1 VKQGKREKRR
11 EKRKRAN
18 IYEVTCEVIGKN
30 RDEKCWKEERSV
42 VVFKPTG
49 VQRKALALLKSGAK
63 HILLFGGSRS
73 GKTTVLVMAVIF
85 RALRYAGSR
94 HLICRYRAKDAR
106 SSVLRE
112 TLFPRLDNTV
122 GKGGYRYLAHE
133 SMITLF
139 NGSEIWIG
147 GLGDREQADK
157 ILGHEYNTIY
167 FNEISQLSYAA
178 VTTAYSRL
186 AMRVQGCRNLFFY
199 DCNPGSP
206 LHWAYKIFVLKK
218 TFLTGEPLEKP
229 ELYQSM
235 TLNPEDNRDN
245 LPEDYIADILD
256 ALPEKQRARFRD
268 GLWVKA
274 EGVVYDRFDETMIV
288 GTADLPKEF
297 DRFAAGQDFGLNVTF
312 VKIGWVGDVVYV
324 IGDYGAFNMTARS
337 FNDELA
343 ARGLLDCAVLPM
355 PVYCDPAGGERIQ
368 EITGGVK
375 ANNSVESGIDFINAK
390 IERKQFFVCENCTGV
405 LSEIWDYCRDEAGE
419 IVKTNDHYM
428 DALRY
433 AVFSDVRRGVVMI

>member
-1 VKQGKREKRR
+1 MAIRTAVM
-11 EKRKRAN
+11 
-18 IYEVTCEVIGKN
+18 
-30 RDEKCWKEERSV
+30 
-42 VVFKPTG
+42 FKPTQ
-49 VQRKALALLKSGAK
+49 VQRKALFLLKSGAK

-73 GKTTVLVMAVIF
+73 GKTTVLVMAIIY
-85 RALRYAGSR
+85 RALRYSGSR

-112 TLFPRLDNTV
+112 TLIPWLDNTI
-122 GKGGYRYLAHE
+122 GRGGYNYLAHE

-167 FNEISQLSYAA
+167 FNEISQLSYIA

-186 AMRVQGCRNLFFY
+186 AMRIKGCRNLFYY

-206 LHWAYKIFVLKK
+206 LHWAYKVFVLKRQ
-218 TFLTGEPLEKP
+218 FLSGEALEKP
-229 ELYQSM
+229 DLYQSM
-235 TLNPEDNRDN
+235 ILNPFDNREN

-256 ALPEKQRARFRD
+256 TLPEKQKARFRD

-274 EGVVYDRFDETMIV
+274 EGVIYERFDETMIV
-288 GTADLPKEF
+288 TVDDLPEVF
-297 DRFAAGQDFGLNVTF
+297 DRYAAGQDFGLNITF
-312 VKIGWVGDVVYV
+312 VKIAWLGDVIYV
-324 IGDYGAFNMTARS
+324 IGDYGAFNMTTQS
-337 FNDELA
+337 FNEELS
-343 ARGLLDCAVLPM
+343 ARGLLSCPDGMGL

-375 ANNSVESGIDFINAK
+375 ANNSVDSGIDYINAK
-390 IERKQFFVCENCTGV
+390 IERHQFFVCEKCTGV
-405 LSEIWDYCRDEAGE
+405 LSEIWDYCRDEAGQ
-419 IVKTNDHYM
+419 IVKVNDHFL
-428 DALRY
+428 DSLRY
-433 AVFSDVRRGVVMI
+433 AVFSDIQQGIIIQ

>member
-1 VKQGKREKRR
+1 MNTTVM
-11 EKRKRAN
+11 
-18 IYEVTCEVIGKN
+18 
-30 RDEKCWKEERSV
+30 
-42 VVFKPTG
+42 FKPTMI
-49 VQRKALALLKSGAK
+49 QKKALSLLKRGAK

-73 GKTTVLVMAVIF
+73 GKMTVLVMAIIF
-85 RALRYAGSR
+85 RALMYAESR
-94 HLICRYRAKDAR
+94 HLICRFRAKDAR

-112 TLFPRLDNTV
+112 TLLPWLDNTV
-122 GKGGYRYLAHE
+122 GKNGYRYLAHE
-133 SMITLF
+133 SMVTLF

-186 AMRVQGCRNLFFY
+186 AMKVQGCRNLFFY

-206 LHWAYKIFVLKK
+206 LHWAYKIFVLKR
-218 TFLTGEPLEKP
+218 TFLSGDPLEKP
-229 ELYQSM
+229 ELYTSM
-235 TLNPEDNRDN
+235 LLNPEDNREN

-256 ALPEKQRARFRD
+256 GLPEKQRARFRD

-274 EGVVYDRFDETMIV
+274 EGVIYDKFDESMIV
-288 GTADLPKEF
+288 KTSDLPERF
-297 DRFAAGQDFGLNVTF
+297 DRFAAGQDFGLNITF
-312 VKIGWVGDVVYV
+312 VKIGWLDDVVYV
-324 IGDYGAFNMTARS
+324 LNDYGAFNMTTQS
-337 FNDELA
+337 FNEELM
-343 ARGLLDCAVLPM
+343 ARGWMDCPDGMGL

-368 EITGGVK
+368 EITGGLK

-390 IERKQFFVCENCTGV
+390 IERRQFYVSEKCTGI
-405 LSEIWDYCRDEAGE
+405 LSEIWDYCRDESGE
-419 IVKTNDHYM
+419 IVKVNDHYL

-433 AVFSDVRRGVVMI
+433 AVFSDVQQGVVFL

>member
-1 VKQGKREKRR
+1 MGTTVL
-11 EKRKRAN
+11 
-18 IYEVTCEVIGKN
+18 
-30 RDEKCWKEERSV
+30 
-42 VVFKPTG
+42 FKPTA
-49 VQRKALALLKSGAK
+49 VQRKALALLKGGAK

-73 GKTTVLVMAVIF
+73 GKTTVLVMAIIF
-85 RALRYAGSR
+85 RALMYAGSR

-112 TLFPRLDNTV
+112 TLMPWLDNTI
-122 GKGGYRYLAHE
+122 GKNGYTYLAHE
-133 SMITLF
+133 SMVTLF

-186 AMRVQGCRNLFFY
+186 AMRIKGCRNLFYY

-206 LHWAYKIFVLKK
+206 LHWAYKVFVLKCQ
-218 TFLTGEPLEKP
+218 FLSGELLEKP

-235 TLNPEDNRDN
+235 LLNPEDNRDN
-245 LPEDYIADILD
+245 LPEDYISDILD
-256 ALPEKQRARFRD
+256 TLPEKQKARFRD

-274 EGVVYDRFDETMIV
+274 EGVIYDKFDETMIV
-288 GTADLPKEF
+288 KAAELPGHF
-297 DRFAAGQDFGLNVTF
+297 DRYAAGQDFGLNITF
-312 VKIGWVGDVVYV
+312 VKIGWLGDVIYV
-324 IGDYGAFNMTARS
+324 LGDYGAYNMTTQS
-337 FNDELA
+337 FNEEVT
-343 ARGLLDCAVLPM
+343 ARGLLDCPDGCFPGESFGL

-368 EITGGVK
+368 EITGGTK

-390 IERKQFFVCENCTGV
+390 IERHQFFVSEKCTGV
-405 LSEIWDYCRDEAGE
+405 LSEIWDYCRDEAGQ
-419 IVKTNDHYM
+419 IVKVNDHFL

-433 AVFSDVRRGVVMI
+433 AVFSDAQQGVILS

>member
-1 VKQGKREKRR
+1 M
-11 EKRKRAN
+11 
-18 IYEVTCEVIGKN
+18 TT
-30 RDEKCWKEERSV
+30 
-42 VVFKPTG
+42 VVFKPTA
-49 VQRKALALLKSGAK
+49 VQRKALTLLKSGAK

-73 GKTTVLVMAVIF
+73 GKTTVLVMAIIY
-85 RALRYAGSR
+85 RALLFAGSR

-106 SSVLRE
+106 SSVMRE
-112 TLFPRLDNTV
+112 TLLPWLDNTV
-122 GKGGYRYLAHE
+122 GKTGYTYLAHE

-186 AMRVQGCRNLFFY
+186 AMRIQGCRNLFYY

-206 LHWAYKIFVLKK
+206 LHWAYKIFVLKRQ
-218 TFLTGEPLEKP
+218 FLTGELLEKA

-235 TLNPEDNRDN
+235 LLNPEDNRDN

-256 ALPEKQRARFRD
+256 ALPEKQKARFRD

-274 EGVVYDRFDETMIV
+274 EGVIYERFDETMIV
-288 GTADLPKEF
+288 KTDELPKQF
-297 DRFAAGQDFGLNVTF
+297 DRLAAGQDFGLNITF
-312 VKIGWVGDVVYV
+312 VKIGWLGDVIYT
-324 IGDYGAFNMTARS
+324 IGDYGAFNMTTQS
-337 FNDELA
+337 FNEELQA
-343 ARGLLDCAVLPM
+343 KGLYEGGLF

-368 EITGGVK
+368 EITGGTK
-375 ANNSVESGIDFINAK
+375 ANNSVDSGIDFINAK
-390 IERKQFFVCENCTGV
+390 IERNQFFVCERCTGV
-405 LSEIWDYCRDEAGE
+405 LSEIWDYCRDEAGQ
-419 IVKTNDHYM
+419 IVKVNDHFL

-433 AVFSDVRRGVVMI
+433 AVFSDVQQGVILS

>member
-1 VKQGKREKRR
+1 MGTTVL
-11 EKRKRAN
+11 
-18 IYEVTCEVIGKN
+18 
-30 RDEKCWKEERSV
+30 
-42 VVFKPTG
+42 FKPTA
-49 VQRKALALLKSGAK
+49 VQRKALELLKSGAK

-73 GKTTVLVMAVIF
+73 GKTTVLVMAIIF

-112 TLFPRLDNTV
+112 TLFPWLDNTV
-122 GKGGYRYLAHE
+122 GKNGYTYLAHE

-157 ILGHEYNTIY
+157 ILGHEYCTIY

-186 AMRVQGCRNLFFY
+186 AMRVEGCRNLFYY

-206 LHWAYKIFVLKK
+206 LHWAYKIFVLKRQ
-218 TFLTGEPLEKP
+218 FLTGEPLEKAD
-229 ELYQSM
+229 LYSSM
-235 TLNPEDNRDN
+235 LLNPEDNRDN

-256 ALPEKQRARFRD
+256 VLPEKQKARFRD

-274 EGVVYDRFDETMIV
+274 EGVIYDRFDETMIV
-288 GTADLPKEF
+288 KACDLPEQF
-297 DRFAAGQDFGLNVTF
+297 DRLAAGQDFGLNITF
-312 VKIGWVGDVVYV
+312 VKIGWVGDVIYV
-324 IGDYGAFNMTARS
+324 LADYGAFNMTTQS
-337 FNDELA
+337 FNEELS
-343 ARGLLDCAVLPM
+343 ARGLFECANEGGF
-355 PVYCDPAGGERIQ
+355 PVYCDAAGGERIQ
-368 EITGGVK
+368 EITGGTK
-375 ANNSVESGIDFINAK
+375 ANNSVDSGIDFINAK
-390 IERKQFFVCENCTGV
+390 IERKQFFVCEKCTGV
-405 LSEIWDYCRDEAGE
+405 LSEIWDYCRDEAGQ
-419 IVKTNDHYM
+419 IVKVNDHFL

-433 AVFSDVRRGVVMI
+433 AVFSDVQMGVTLS

>member
-1 VKQGKREKRR
+1 M
-11 EKRKRAN
+11 
-18 IYEVTCEVIGKN
+18 I
-30 RDEKCWKEERSV
+30 
-42 VVFKPTG
+42 FKPTA
-49 VQRKALALLKSGAK
+49 VQRKALSLLKCGAK

-73 GKTTVLVMAVIF
+73 GKTTVLVMAIIY
-85 RALRYAGSR
+85 RALRFAGSR

-112 TLFPRLDNTV
+112 TLIPWLDNTV
-122 GKGGYRYLAHE
+122 GKNGYRYLAHE
-133 SMITLF
+133 SMITLY

-167 FNEISQLSYAA
+167 FNEISQLSYIA

-186 AMRVQGCRNLFFY
+186 AMRIQGCRNLFFY

-218 TFLTGEPLEKP
+218 TFLSSEPLEKP

-235 TLNPEDNRDN
+235 LLNPEDNREN
-245 LPEDYIADILD
+245 LPDDYIADILD
-256 ALPEKQRARFRD
+256 VLPEKQKARFRD

-274 EGVVYDRFDETMIV
+274 EGVIYDRFDESMIIKFS
-288 GTADLPKEF
+288 DLPEKF
-297 DRFAAGQDFGLNVTF
+297 DRYAAGQDFGLNITF
-312 VKIGWVGDVVYV
+312 VKIGWLGDVIFVLA
-324 IGDYGAFNMTARS
+324 DYGAFCMTTQS
-337 FNDELA
+337 FNEELT
-343 ARGLLDCAVLPM
+343 ARGLIACPDDMGL

-375 ANNSVESGIDFINAK
+375 ANNSVESGVDYINAK
-390 IERKQFFVCENCTGV
+390 IERGQFFVCEGCNGV

-419 IVKTNDHYM
+419 IVKVNDHYM

-433 AVFSDVRRGVVMI
+433 AVFSDIQQGVVFQ

>member
-1 VKQGKREKRR
+1 MGTTAAFRLTT
-11 EKRKRAN
+11 
-18 IYEVTCEVIGKN
+18 I
-30 RDEKCWKEERSV
+30 
-42 VVFKPTG
+42 
-49 VQRKALALLKSGAK
+49 QRKALALMRSGAK

-73 GKTTVLVMAVIF
+73 GKTTVLVIAIIY
-85 RALRYAGSR
+85 RAWHFAGSR

-112 TLFPRLDNTV
+112 TLLPWLDNTV
-122 GKGGYRYLAHE
+122 GRNGYRYLAHE
-133 SMITLF
+133 SMVTLY

-186 AMRVQGCRNLFFY
+186 AMRVEGCRNLFFY

-206 LHWAYKIFVLKK
+206 LHWAYKIFLLKK
-218 TFLTGEPLEKP
+218 TFLSGEPLEKP

-235 TLNPEDNRDN
+235 ILNPEDNRDN
-245 LPEDYIADILD
+245 LPADYISDILD
-256 ALPEKQRARFRD
+256 TLPEKQRARFRD

-274 EGVVYDRFDETMIV
+274 EGVIYDKFDESMIVRSGDLPERFD
-288 GTADLPKEF
+288 
-297 DRFAAGQDFGLNVTF
+297 RYAAGQDFGLNITN
-312 VKIGWVGDVVYV
+312 VKIGWLGDVVYV
-324 IGDYGAFNMTARS
+324 LSDYGAFNMTTKS
-337 FNDELA
+337 FNAELE
-343 ARGLLDCAVLPM
+343 ARFWFDCPDGM
-355 PVYCDPAGGERIQ
+355 GIPIYCDPAGGERIQ

-375 ANNSVESGIDFINAK
+375 ANNSVESGIDYINAK
-390 IERKQFFVCENCTGV
+390 IERGQFFVCEKCTGV
-405 LSEIWDYCRDEAGE
+405 LSEIWDYCRDEEGE
-419 IVKTNDHYM
+419 IVKVNDHFM

-433 AVFSDVRRGVVMI
+433 AIFSDVQQGVIFA